1 MRSTDPKP
9 ASRRSARRRAPA
21 HRARTVAVI
30 VSATWALTACAPAS
44 VDTDLVETEP
54 SAVEVE
60 PIDLGVEWRVQPTEG
75 LDDYARMDALAFGA
89 GRWWALMDVPR
100 GVGSDLVSPHGRPVL
115 VVSDDAVQWSEVD
128 LSVWGLPDEIPGDA
142 VLVTT
147 EDDVTVVFANAVTQ
161 PLTNNDRSAPWV
173 VRGDGTS
180 WSVLR
185 PEAFGAWSVEG
196 SRANF
201 SYIGTG
207 PMAHRGDDSL
217 MLARGQW
224 WNPPPGG
231 PNNRASIIFD
241 SSTGSLSSRDGV
253 GPGSARG
260 ENLSALLVSGDQ
272 WVALGSVSRDPN
284 SAGAGVDV
292 VVWSSVDGREWQRD
306 HPDVNGAE
314 GYTVVYDAVA
324 GPGGIVAVGAE
335 QSSPS
340 TVGSREAT
348 PVVLHSVDGQQWSR
362 IELDGERALGFVVST
377 PHGYFA
383 FHDPSSSSAVFQ
395 VVWRSEDGVVWREV
409 SRDIGVLIHDVQV
422 AASSS
427 AIVISNQGRVA
438 ISGVTD

>member
-1 MRSTDPKP
+1 MSG
-9 ASRRSARRRAPA
+9 
-21 HRARTVAVI
+21 
-30 VSATWALTACAPAS
+30 TWALTACAPAS
-44 VDTDLVETEP
+44 VDTDVVDPEP

-60 PIDLGVEWRVQPTEG
+60 AIELGVEWRVQPTEG
-75 LDDYARMDALAFGA
+75 LDAYTRMDALAFGA
-89 GRWWALMDVPR
+89 GRWWALMDVPS

-128 LSVWGLPDEIPGDA
+128 LSVQGLPDEIPGDA

-147 EDDVTVVFANAVTQ
+147 DDDVTVVFANAVTQ
-161 PLTNNDRSAPWV
+161 PLTTNDRSAPWV
-173 VRGDGTS
+173 VRGDGSS

-207 PMAHRGDDSL
+207 PLAHRGDDSL
-217 MLARGQW
+217 MLALGQW

-241 SSTGSLSSRDGV
+241 SSTGSMSSRDGV

-284 SAGAGVDV
+284 SAGAGIDV
-292 VVWSSVDGREWQRD
+292 AVWSSADGREWQRD

-324 GPGGIVAVGAE
+324 GPAGIVAVGAE
-335 QSSPS
+335 QTSRS
-340 TVGSREAT
+340 TVGAREAT

-362 IELDGERALGFVVST
+362 IELEGERALGFVVST

-383 FHDPSSSSAVFQ
+383 FHDPSNSSAVFQ
-395 VVWRSEDGVVWREV
+395 VVWRSEDGVVWNEV
-409 SRDIGVLIHDVQV
+409 SREIGVLINDVQV